1 MLKNPRLRTVVADMK
16 GHPASMMLE
25 VFFEFEEEYPMYA
38 TWEGGPFMPMPERHT
53 ATVVIPYR
61 DLAAY
66 GSEKMADYMTRKAWR
81 MVSCYRPPVD
91 DTIGIEEVKQALEK
105 PHYRLMVNQHPSRY
119 IRHRYA
125 ENWYMQRQ
133 AEIRLVEEMTHAMD
147 LGIDDFLGGFA
158 TTTCAKPQPEC
169 ELTLKTLR
177 EAMEYAMGT
186 PTPCHGK
193 AGSLT
198 LYIGNGTDKVQK
210 YKTKGGKMP
219 YLSKLAKK
227 LLDADT
233 KALVKA
239 GYLDSELDLTEEG
252 AAELM
257 DIVLLANKP
266 AMVAAA
272 KAKIK
277 EAKENE

>member
-1 MLKNPRLRTVVADMK
+1 MK
-16 GHPASMMLE
+16 GHPSSMMLE
-25 VFFEFEEEYPMYA
+25 VFFEFEEEYPMFA
-38 TWEGGPFMPMPERHT
+38 TWEGGPLMPMPERHT

-119 IRHRYA
+119 TRHRYA
-125 ENWYMQRQ
+125 QDWEAQRQ
-133 AEIRLVEEMTHAMD
+133 AERRLIDEMTRSMLD
-147 LGIDDFLGGFA
+147 IDIDDFLGGFA
-158 TTTCAKPQPEC
+158 ATTCAKPQPGS
-169 ELTLKTLR
+169 ELTLKTMR
-177 EAMEYAMGT
+177 EAVEKVSGT
-186 PTPCHGK
+186 PGFERLMYMGCPV
-193 AGSLT
+193 
-198 LYIGNGTDKVQK
+198 YIGNGTKPIKK
-210 YKTKGGKMP
+210 YKTKGGAMP
-219 YLSKLAKK
+219 YLSKIAKK

-233 KALVKA
+233 KVLVKA

-257 DIVLLANKP
+257 EVLFMANKP